1 MKQITPEI
9 SIRPVEDDDAILLK
23 KWLNDPKILCW
34 FPMINEVE
42 IDDAVRI
49 WISYSKAGAGLM
61 ALYHGRPCGLF
72 NLYIQPFK
80 KIAHN
85 CLFSIIVD
93 GEMRGRGIGTVLIEQ
108 GQILAKEK
116 FAIDLLLLEVYEG
129 NPARRLYERMGFS
142 NYGEQKHFVKQEGK
156 YLSKIFMQKRI

>member
-1 MKQITPEI
+1 
-9 SIRPVEDDDAILLK
+9 
-23 KWLNDPKILCW
+23 
-34 FPMINEVE
+34 MINEVE

-49 WISYSKAGAGLM
+49 WMNYSKSGAGLM

-93 GEMRGRGIGTVLIEQ
+93 EEMRGKGSRCH
-108 GQILAKEK
+108 
-116 FAIDLLLLEVYEG
+116 
-129 NPARRLYERMGFS
+129 S
-142 NYGEQKHFVKQEGK
+142 
-156 YLSKIFMQKRI
+156 YLSKVRSLQKRSLPSICSY